1 MTSHDPIDHADVW
14 SQTVAATEYVA
25 AIARPGFTVW
35 DALREAIDDWCTAL
49 LDVRFDDRPGSS
61 WDDPDP
67 LRTAVERLLGMT
79 APAIAGHSDG
89 LGEVLAAA
97 LSVWLA
103 RTADDVN
110 DGHRFVVRFVK
121 SD

>member
-35 DALREAIDDWCTAL
+35 DALLEAIDDWCTAL
-49 LDVRFDDRPGSS
+49 LDVRSDDRPGSS

>member
-1 MTSHDPIDHADVW
+1 MTPHDPIDHADVW
-14 SQTVAATEYVA
+14 SQTVAATEYLA

-35 DALREAIDDWCTAL
+35 DALCEAIDDWCTGL
-49 LDVRFDDRPGSS
+49 LDVQADDQPAGS

-79 APAIAGHSDG
+79 APAIAGHFEG
-89 LGEVLAAA
+89 LGEVLTAA
-97 LSVWLA
+97 LSAWLA

-110 DGHRFVVRFVK
+110 DGHRFAVRYPK

>member
-1 MTSHDPIDHADVW
+1 MTPHDPIDHADVW
-14 SQTVAATEYVA
+14 SQTVAATEYLA

-35 DALREAIDDWCTAL
+35 DALCEAIDDWCTGL
-49 LDVRFDDRPGSS
+49 LDVQADDQPAGS

-67 LRTAVERLLGMT
+67 LRTAVDRLLGMT
-79 APAIAGHSDG
+79 APAIVGHSDA
-89 LGEVLAAA
+89 LGELLTVA
-97 LSVWLA
+97 LSAWLA

-110 DGHRFVVRFVK
+110 DGQRFAVCDAK